1 MTERRF
7 RVEGPWA
14 EGAKVALGTQAAH
27 HAKVLRLGAGDAVVL
42 FDGEGREADATL
54 VDEHDGLAAHVVRVR
69 TQREPWSVILVAGLP
84 KAAVLEQVLRGAT
97 EAGAG
102 ELRLFVAERSVAQAD
117 ADRAAKKLERWR
129 RIVEEA
135 ARQSERARV
144 PTITLHEGLRE
155 ALALRPDGATVLAL
169 DAREG
174 QDVREVLERA
184 TQPCF
189 LVIGPEGGLGPT
201 ELALV
206 TSIGGALARA
216 PLPVMRVETAAA
228 VLTALAALAAP
239 RPSGSHATPHTR

>member
-7 RVEGPWA
+7 RVEGPFN
-14 EGAKVALGTQAAH
+14 EGSRVALGARAER
-27 HAKVLRLGAGDAVVL
+27 HAKVLRLGAGEAVVL

-54 VDEHDGLAAHVVRVR
+54 VSEGDALEALVERVR
-69 TQREPWSVILVAGLP
+69 TQREPWHVVLVAGLP
-84 KAAVLEQVLRGAT
+84 KAAVLEQLLRGVT
-97 EAGAG
+97 EAGVS

-144 PTITLHEGLRE
+144 PSLSLHDGLRE
-155 ALALRPDGATVLAL
+155 ALGPRPEGVVLLAT

-174 QDVREVLERA
+174 ADVREILATRAEAYVL
-184 TQPCF
+184 
-189 LVIGPEGGLGPT
+189 VVGPEGGLSPA
-201 ELALV
+201 ELSLV
-206 TSIGGALARA
+206 TAAGGALARA

-228 VLTALAALAAP
+228 VLTALAVLAAS
-239 RPSGSHATPHTR
+239 RPAAGHEGPHTR